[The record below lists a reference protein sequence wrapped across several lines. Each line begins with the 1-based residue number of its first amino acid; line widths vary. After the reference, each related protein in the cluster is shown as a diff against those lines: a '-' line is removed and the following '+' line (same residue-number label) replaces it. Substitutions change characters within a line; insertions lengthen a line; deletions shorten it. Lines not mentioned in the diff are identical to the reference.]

1 MKTSAYVEK
10 DREAKSI
17 VSGDKRRCIKN
28 KATNAENAAKLDQ
41 MGTLYI
47 KLLNSCVMIVQIH
60 LQVSV
65 VRINIF

>member
-1 MKTSAYVEK
+1 MKRSAYEEK
-10 DREAKSI
+10 DWEAKSI
-17 VSGDKRRCIKN
+17 VSGDKRTWMKN
-28 KATNAENAAKLDQ
+28 KSTNAENAAKLDQ